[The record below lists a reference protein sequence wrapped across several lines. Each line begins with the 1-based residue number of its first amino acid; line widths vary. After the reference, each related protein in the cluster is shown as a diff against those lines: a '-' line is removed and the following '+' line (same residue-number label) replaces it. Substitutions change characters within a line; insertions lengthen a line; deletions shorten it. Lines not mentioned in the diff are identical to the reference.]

1 MERHLERVEGI
12 LKEKEGVIGNLV
24 EENEE
29 LRERCK
35 GLEKGNGE
43 LGEQKEELIRIING
57 KNEEIKKWVMDR

>member
-24 EENEE
+24 GENEE

>member
-1 MERHLERVEGI
+1 MEKNSERVEGI